1 MRQLRARLQ
10 IAEPMTQ
17 AAHLNHVISAQ
28 YQIPSMAAGTLFT
41 VLANIPWGQVVDN
54 APKVAEGAA
63 KLWCSVTR
71 RRQSAEQ
78 AAAADAAAPAAQP
91 VTEAGQLRQQ
101 VQRLEDAV
109 RDIEA
114 QMQAS
119 TELIKSLAEQNTQL
133 IARIEMNRV
142 RLQRLKWLTVG
153 LAAGLAATVI
163 HLIGR

>member
-1 MRQLRARLQ
+1 
-10 IAEPMTQ
+10 
-17 AAHLNHVISAQ
+17 
-28 YQIPSMAAGTLFT
+28 MAAGTLFT

-63 KLWCSVTR
+63 KLWASVTR

-91 VTEAGQLRQQ
+91 LTEAGQLRQQ

-133 IARIEMNRV
+133 IARIELNRV
-142 RLQRLKWLTVG
+142 RLQRLKWLT
-153 LAAGLAATVI
+153 
-163 HLIGR
+163 

>member
-1 MRQLRARLQ
+1 
-10 IAEPMTQ
+10 
-17 AAHLNHVISAQ
+17 
-28 YQIPSMAAGTLFT
+28 MAAGTLFT

-63 KLWCSVTR
+63 KLWSSVTR

-78 AAAADAAAPAAQP
+78 AEASETTTPP
-91 VTEAGQLRQQ
+91 GRPLTEAEQLRQQ
-101 VQRLEDAV
+101 VQRLEASV

-133 IARIEMNRV
+133 VAGIELNRR
-142 RLQRLKWLTVG
+142 RLQRMKRGMTA
-153 LAAGLAATVI
+153 LAAVLAAT
-163 HLIGR
+163 LLFLFTR

>member
-1 MRQLRARLQ
+1 
-10 IAEPMTQ
+10 
-17 AAHLNHVISAQ
+17 
-28 YQIPSMAAGTLFT
+28 MAAGTLFT
-41 VLANIPWGQVVDN
+41 VLANIPWGQVVEN

-63 KLWCSVTR
+63 KLWGSVTR

-78 AAAADAAAPAAQP
+78 AAATEAEAQP
-91 VTEAGQLRQQ
+91 ARPLTEAEQLRQQ
-101 VQRLEDAV
+101 VQRLEGAV

-163 HLIGR
+163 HLIAR